1 VVAYGTAK
9 KSSFTG
15 SAATVDAKKLSQRS
29 VSNITNA
36 LAGQAAG
43 VQVTSSNGQ
52 PGTAATIR
60 IRGIGSMSASNAP
73 LYVIDG
79 VPYDGSLSAI
89 NPRDI
94 ENMTVLKDAAANAIY
109 GARGA
114 NGVVLITTK
123 KATTRDAVITVD
135 AKWGTNSRGVPNYDV
150 MKDPAMYYE
159 TFYKALYNSKA
170 NGGST
175 ATDAYKYAD
184 ANLYAKSG
192 LGYLVYDIPAGEK
205 LIGTNFKLNPNA
217 KLGYSDG
224 DYYYTPDNWYNE
236 LFDKGNMRQE
246 YNVSIAGSSDKINFY
261 MSAGYLDD
269 SGIVAGSGFNRYSG
283 RAKVDYNA
291 KKWLKVGANV
301 AYTNYDMQAPGSQ
314 NSWGSSANL
323 FYVSNMIAPIYP
335 MYVRNADGSI
345 KVDHRGITVYDFGG
359 SSTNFTRAFMPLA
372 NPGITLQLDKYHAYT
387 DVVNSKW
394 SAIITPLEG
403 LQLTANLGANATN
416 QRSNS
421 LSNQFY
427 GGSVGSEGFVT
438 VSHSR
443 QIGINQ
449 QYLANYKKLFGNVH
463 NLELL
468 AGYESYA
475 LTMQNLSGANSK
487 LYDPY
492 IGELDNAIQTPPQ
505 VSSNTDRY
513 VTEGYLSRVQYDYDG
528 KYFISASYR
537 RDASS
542 RFAPENRWGDFGSIG
557 ASWLMSKE
565 NFLIGSK
572 WIDMLKFK
580 ASYGIQGNDNIGNYY
595 AYIDQFTVSNSNNNY
610 SVSFLNKGN
619 RDITWETSYA
629 FNTGF
634 DFELFNRRLTG
645 TAEYFSRKTT
655 DLLYYKPVPI
665 SLGYSSIPTNVGSIL
680 NNGVELD
687 LNAVIFRNKDI
698 EWTANVNATSYK
710 NKITD
715 LSPDKRE
722 TGIKGSNYI
731 YKIGGSL
738 YNTYMRQYAGVDDA
752 TGKALYYLDPDN
764 GDMTTTDVYAD
775 AKQSDLGST
784 LAKVYGGFG
793 TQLNAYG
800 FDFSILFSY
809 QLGGKMY
816 DGTYEALMHNGDG
829 KGTNWSMDILNA
841 WTPENPTSD
850 IPRLNSLDVSYQYQ
864 SSRFM
869 VSSDYLSLNSLILG
883 YTIPKAITSKW
894 QIASLRLYVSGDNL
908 GLLSARQGLDPRQV
922 LGLGS
927 STTSGNYSYSQLK
940 TLSGGITLNF

>member
-1 VVAYGTAK
+1 
-9 KSSFTG
+9 
-15 SAATVDAKKLSQRS
+15 
-29 VSNITNA
+29 
-36 LAGQAAG
+36 
-43 VQVTSSNGQ
+43 
-52 PGTAATIR
+52 
-60 IRGIGSMSASNAP
+60 
-73 LYVIDG
+73 
-79 VPYDGSLSAI
+79 
-89 NPRDI
+89 
-94 ENMTVLKDAAANAIY
+94 
-109 GARGA
+109 
-114 NGVVLITTK
+114 
-123 KATTRDAVITVD
+123 
-135 AKWGTNSRGVPNYDV
+135 
-150 MKDPAMYYE
+150 
-159 TFYKALYNSKA
+159 
-170 NGGST
+170 
-175 ATDAYKYAD
+175 
-184 ANLYAKSG
+184 
-192 LGYLVYDIPAGEK
+192 
-205 LIGTNFKLNPNA
+205 
-217 KLGYSDG
+217 
-224 DYYYTPDNWYNE
+224 
-236 LFDKGNMRQE
+236 
-246 YNVSIAGSSDKINFY
+246 
-261 MSAGYLDD
+261 
-269 SGIVAGSGFNRYSG
+269 
-283 RAKVDYNA
+283 
-291 KKWLKVGANV
+291 
-301 AYTNYDMQAPGSQ
+301 
-314 NSWGSSANL
+314 
-323 FYVSNMIAPIYP
+323 
-335 MYVRNADGSI
+335 
-345 KVDHRGITVYDFGG
+345 
-359 SSTNFTRAFMPLA
+359 
-372 NPGITLQLDKYHAYT
+372 
-387 DVVNSKW
+387 
-394 SAIITPLEG
+394 
-403 LQLTANLGANATN
+403 
-416 QRSNS
+416 
-421 LSNQFY
+421 
-427 GGSVGSEGFVT
+427 
-438 VSHSR
+438 
-443 QIGINQ
+443 
-449 QYLANYKKLFGNVH
+449 
-463 NLELL
+463 
-468 AGYESYA
+468 
-475 LTMQNLSGANSK
+475 MQNLSGANSK

-492 IGELDNAIQTPPQ
+492 IGELVNAIQTPPQ